1 MKRYLPLVVVGVA
14 QALFLTVAF
23 FAGFVVH
30 ATYVDQVQPFN
41 LLPAG
46 GAGNYL
52 LLDEIHGLLATHYI
66 GTLPDD
72 KTLEYGAAH
81 GLVAAVGDPYTVFV
95 EPPAHQLETQ
105 SLAGQY
111 GGIGVVLTQSP
122 AGETLL
128 SPYAGSPAATAGVQE
143 GDVLVAINDAPLPSG
158 ATPDQVTAL
167 LRGPIGSTMRITLKH
182 KSGATETVSITR
194 AAIDIPSVTFKM
206 VDGYPD
212 VGLVAISR
220 FSDRTPTELGNALDQ
235 LRAQGAQRFVLD
247 LRDNGGGILESA
259 VGVAGY
265 FLDGGVV
272 MYESQSNGPE
282 KTYSAPTVPGGA
294 TNAPLAVLVNHNTA
308 SAAEIVAGALLD
320 RARAPLIGQQTYGK
334 GSVQLV
340 YDLSDG
346 SSLHV
351 TAYHWFTPSHRA
363 LDKTGLPPT
372 TVVDP
377 GPAGT
382 DPELDSA
389 LQYLAKAP
397 QSSAAK

>member
-1 MKRYLPLVVVGVA
+1 
-14 QALFLTVAF
+14 
-23 FAGFVVH
+23 
-30 ATYVDQVQPFN
+30 
-41 LLPAG
+41 
-46 GAGNYL
+46 
-52 LLDEIHGLLATHYI
+52 
-66 GTLPDD
+66 
-72 KTLEYGAAH
+72 
-81 GLVAAVGDPYTVFV
+81 V

-111 GGIGVVLTQSP
+111 GGIGVVLSPSP
-122 AGETLL
+122 AGDILL
-128 SPYAGSPAATAGVQE
+128 SPYVGSPAANAGVKE
-143 GDVLVAINDAPLPSG
+143 GDILVAINDTPLAAG
-158 ATPDQVTAL
+158 TTPDQVTAL
-167 LRGPIGSTMRITLKH
+167 LRGDIGSAVRITIKH
-182 KSGATETVSITR
+182 KSGTTETVSVQR

-206 VDGYPD
+206 VDGHPD

-220 FSDRTPTELGNALDQ
+220 FSDRTPSELGNALDE
-235 LRAQGAQRFVLD
+235 LRDQGARRFVLD

-272 MYESQSNGPE
+272 MYESQTNGPE
-282 KTYSAPTVPGGA
+282 KTYSAPTVPGG
-294 TNAPLAVLVNHNTA
+294 TNKAPLAVLVNHNTA

-320 RARAPLIGQQTYGK
+320 RNRAPLIGQQTYGK

-363 LDKTGLPPT
+363 LDKNGLPPT
-372 TVVDP
+372 NAVEP
-377 GPAGT
+377 GTAGT

-389 LQYLAKAP
+389 LQYLSNVAP
-397 QSSAAK
+397 SSTVK